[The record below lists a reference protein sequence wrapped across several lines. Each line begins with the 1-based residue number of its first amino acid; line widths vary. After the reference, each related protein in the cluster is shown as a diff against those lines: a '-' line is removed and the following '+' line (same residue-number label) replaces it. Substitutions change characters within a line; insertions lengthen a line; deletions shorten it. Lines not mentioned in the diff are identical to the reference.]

1 MWRVS
6 RFFLPRQVREIE
18 TTTRSRPERM
28 QWHCKEIDGSG
39 RFSYSAPRMLAA
51 AADANAL
58 SAAATKSRAVAA
70 AAEEERT
77 TAAEL
82 LPISSSGGV
91 SPSSANA
98 ALREAQR
105 SAGDAAEDAVLEET
119 NDAREVE
126 ENGASEAESGCRRAT
141 LLKRILR
148 DTAPRILVVA
158 GPSGV
163 GKGTLVKRIFAKWP
177 QAFGFSISHTSR
189 QPRPGET
196 HGKEYFFCSR
206 EEFEKLKKEGHFVES
221 AEFSGNCYGTSF
233 AAVDNVRRGER
244 ICLLEIDMA
253 GVLQI
258 QSTPLAQE
266 ANFVFIQPPSIEELK
281 ARLRGRRTENEE
293 HIAKRLA
300 AAQRE
305 LALAK
310 ETHFDFYLTNDN
322 LEDAWQKLEAQLVQW
337 YGPVFK
343 KAAGPGE
350 KRSRLSEEE
359 TKAEEAKT
367 EEAKAEEAKA
377 EEAKVEETKVEGNAG
392 E

>member
-1 MWRVS
+1 MSPNISRFLCKTETKVEDAALLMWRVS

-28 QWHCKEIDGSG
+28 QRHCKEIDGSG

-105 SAGDAAEDAVLEET
+105 SAGDAAEDAVLAET

-293 HIAKRLA
+293 HVRSFSPPLCFRL
-300 AAQRE
+300 QPIIWS
-305 LALAK
+305 LSMILLLTCFKLSAL
-310 ETHFDFYLTNDN
+310 
-322 LEDAWQKLEAQLVQW
+322 V
-337 YGPVFK
+337 
-343 KAAGPGE
+343 
-350 KRSRLSEEE
+350 S
-359 TKAEEAKT
+359 
-367 EEAKAEEAKA
+367 
-377 EEAKVEETKVEGNAG
+377 
-392 E
+392 

>member
-1 MWRVS
+1 
-6 RFFLPRQVREIE
+6 
-18 TTTRSRPERM
+18 
-28 QWHCKEIDGSG
+28 
-39 RFSYSAPRMLAA
+39 MLAA
-51 AADANAL
+51 AADASSL
-58 SAAATKSRAVAA
+58 SAAATKSRALVAA
-70 AAEEERT
+70 DEERT

-91 SPSSANA
+91 SPSSANVA
-98 ALREAQR
+98 SREAQR
-105 SAGDAAEDAVLEET
+105 SAGDAAGDVEVLEET
-119 NDAREVE
+119 NDEREVE
-126 ENGASEAESGCRRAT
+126 ANGASEAERGCRRET

-148 DTAPRILVVA
+148 DTAPPILVVA

-177 QAFGFSISHTSR
+177 HAFGFSISHTSR

-266 ANFVFIQPPSIEELK
+266 ANFVFIQPPSIEELE
-281 ARLRGRRTENEE
+281 ARLRGRCTENEE

-310 ETHFDFYLTNDN
+310 EIHFDFYLTNDN

-337 YGPVFK
+337 YGPVFN

-359 TKAEEAKT
+359 TQ
-367 EEAKAEEAKA
+367 A

-392 E
+392 EQQETE

>member
-1 MWRVS
+1 AS
-6 RFFLPRQVREIE
+6 SLKFLQ
-18 TTTRSRPERM
+18 
-28 QWHCKEIDGSG
+28 
-39 RFSYSAPRMLAA
+39 
-51 AADANAL
+51 
-58 SAAATKSRAVAA
+58 
-70 AAEEERT
+70 
-77 TAAEL
+77 
-82 LPISSSGGV
+82 
-91 SPSSANA
+91 
-98 ALREAQR
+98 
-105 SAGDAAEDAVLEET
+105 
-119 NDAREVE
+119 REVKLRVT
-126 ENGASEAESGCRRAT
+126 NVTRGRDLSSDV
-141 LLKRILR
+141 LL
-148 DTAPRILVVA
+148 
-158 GPSGV
+158 
-163 GKGTLVKRIFAKWP
+163 

-359 TKAEEAKT
+359 TKAD
-367 EEAKAEEAKA
+367 EAKAEETKAEEAKVEQTKA
-377 EEAKVEETKVEGNAG
+377 EEAKVEETKVEETKVEGNAG

>member
-1 MWRVS
+1 MSPNISRFLYKTERNRGQRCAIGAVVVLACVTAKVEDAALLMWRVS

-177 QAFGFSISHTSR
+177 Q
-189 QPRPGET
+189 
-196 HGKEYFFCSR
+196 
-206 EEFEKLKKEGHFVES
+206 
-221 AEFSGNCYGTSF
+221 
-233 AAVDNVRRGER
+233 VRR
-244 ICLLEIDMA
+244 LA
-253 GVLQI
+253 GK
-258 QSTPLAQE
+258 
-266 ANFVFIQPPSIEELK
+266 N
-281 ARLRGRRTENEE
+281 
-293 HIAKRLA
+293 
-300 AAQRE
+300 
-305 LALAK
+305 
-310 ETHFDFYLTNDN
+310 
-322 LEDAWQKLEAQLVQW
+322 
-337 YGPVFK
+337 
-343 KAAGPGE
+343 
-350 KRSRLSEEE
+350 
-359 TKAEEAKT
+359 
-367 EEAKAEEAKA
+367 
-377 EEAKVEETKVEGNAG
+377 
-392 E
+392 